1 MQENN
6 DVENEN
12 LDQETDSA
20 GSESQNELIAE
31 SSSVIACHKDKI
43 IHLADLTC
51 VDASDSVDVLEAA
64 SGP

>member
-20 GSESQNELIAE
+20 GSESQNELMTE
-31 SSSVIACHKDKI
+31 SSSVIACHKDI
-43 IHLADLTC
+43 CGEEIVQLLC
-51 VDASDSVDVLEAA
+51 LF
-64 SGP
+64 GPAES